1 VCTLVVR
8 FRDDVKFLLARSVP
22 KLYLDSLP
30 AVINMLGFEIDP
42 EAKKMRR
49 GAAVGWGLRDGLRGV
64 TYPAVIIMSG
74 LNLSSQHRTNRLLF
88 PTPVYEWKSENI
100 GWGRAL

>member
-1 VCTLVVR
+1 MLLDVFHPVIDVLERILVGHVVREDDAVCTLVVR

-42 EAKKMRR
+42 EAKKMR
-49 GAAVGWGLRDGLRGV
+49 
-64 TYPAVIIMSG
+64 
-74 LNLSSQHRTNRLLF
+74 
-88 PTPVYEWKSENI
+88 
-100 GWGRAL
+100 